1 MKKAVIIG
9 GGIGGLGTACLLAK
23 QGYEVTLLEKNDML
37 GGRAN
42 VFTAEGYRFDMGPS
56 WYLMPDVFE
65 RFFSLMGE
73 DIADHLTL
81 TKLSPSYRI
90 FFEGLAKHVDLEAD
104 IEKAAALFDTL
115 EPGSGEKLKEYVA
128 QSEYQY
134 EIATREFMYKNYD
147 SLLDFFNKRTM
158 VEGRKLSVLSSMDS
172 YVKKYFKSDLVQKI
186 MQYQLVFLGSSPYKT
201 PALYNIMSHV
211 DFNMGVYYPEGGI
224 YRLVEA
230 LAGIARKHGAVL
242 RTGAEVRRIITKER
256 KAVGVELVNG
266 EVIEADLVVSNADIA
281 HTEQALVPS
290 KLRSFTDRY
299 WKKRTLAPSAFILYL
314 GLTGRVDTLVHHN
327 LIFSKDWHKNFA
339 EIFDTPGLPADPS
352 LYVCCPSRTDST
364 VAPEGKENLFV
375 LVPIGAGVTYTDEE
389 LDAYRERVLDIM
401 ERELVIPDIRSRI
414 EFERRYSLQD
424 FERDYYS
431 LGGSALGLA
440 HTLGQTA
447 TLRPNNVSK
456 KIKNLY
462 YVGAGT
468 NPGIGMPICLI
479 SAELAYKRIAG
490 ITTPEPLDSLPSPE
504 AP

>member
-1 MKKAVIIG
+1 MKKVVIIG

-23 QGYEVTLLEKNDML
+23 QGYDVTLVEKNKTL

-42 VFTAEGYRFDMGPS
+42 VFCEQGYRFDMGPS

-65 RFFSLMGE
+65 HFFSLLDE
-73 DIADHLTL
+73 KIEDHLTL

-90 FFEGLAKHVDLEAD
+90 FFEGLDKQIDVEAD
-104 IEKAAALFDTL
+104 LDQAAELFETL
-115 EPGSGEKLKEYVA
+115 EEGSGEKLKEYVA
-128 QSEYQY
+128 QSGYQY

-147 SLLDFFNKRTM
+147 SLLDFFNKRTL
-158 VEGRKLSVLSSMDS
+158 VEGRKLSVFRSMDS

-201 PALYNIMSHV
+201 PALYNIMSHI
-211 DFNMGVYYPEGGI
+211 DFSMGVYYPEGGI
-224 YRLVEA
+224 YSLVTA
-230 LAGIARKHGAVL
+230 LAGIAEKHGATL
-242 RTGAEVRRIITKER
+242 RTGAEVRSIQTANK
-256 KAVGVELVNG
+256 KATGVLLADG
-266 EVIEADLVVSNADIA
+266 TTIDADIVISNADIA
-281 HTEQALVPS
+281 HTEEVLVPS
-290 KLRSFTDRY
+290 KLRSFTARY

-314 GLTGRVDTLVHHN
+314 GLTGRVDTLLHHN

-339 EIFDTPGLPADPS
+339 EIFDTPGLPSDPS
-352 LYVCCPSRTDST
+352 IYVCSPSQTDAT
-364 VAPEGKENLFV
+364 VAPSGKENLFV
-375 LVPIGAGVTYTDEE
+375 LVPIGAGVTYTEE
-389 LDAYRERVLDIM
+389 QLKQYREKILDLI
-401 ERELVIPDIRSRI
+401 EREMKIPELRSRI
-414 EFERRYSLQD
+414 EFERQYSLSD

-456 KIKNLY
+456 KIKNLF

-479 SAELAYKRIAG
+479 SAELVYKRIAG
-490 ITTPEPLDSLPSPE
+490 IKTPEPLESLTTQE
-504 AP
+504 IR